1 MRAACYIGPGVLE
14 FREIPDPRI
23 ERPNDV
29 LVAVEVAGLCGTDLH
44 IVSVPQ
50 LHPAKP
56 GIVLGHEFVGRVT
69 EVGSS
74 VSELRPGDRVIAGPN
89 VFCSQCEPC
98 RRGQRNMCTA
108 GVTCGI
114 TRDGGFAPLV
124 SVPVHSLYPVPAGL
138 SPESAVF
145 AEPLSCVM
153 NGMDRIRGHRHER
166 TVVLGA
172 GPIGLYFLRV
182 LRHRGAIDLVAVEP
196 IAARRSAATQSGA
209 TLVLNP
215 QEQPVVASVLEHTHG
230 GADLVVDTTGFLLT
244 DALAMTRRGG
254 AVLVFGMDQTC
265 KAPIPTFDL
274 VRHEKTILGC
284 FVNNDHI
291 PTALDLIP
299 QLSIHELVTHRFP
312 LDGIEDAIQSL
323 RSGSSIK
330 TLLDVSKAS

>member
-1 MRAACYIGPGVLE
+1 MRAACFVQPGVLE
-14 FREIPDPRI
+14 LREVPEPRV
-23 ERPNDV
+23 ERPSDV
-29 LVAVEVAGLCGTDLH
+29 LVEVEVAGLCGTDLH
-44 IVSVPQ
+44 IVSTPQ
-50 LHPAKP
+50 LHPARP

-74 VSELRPGDRVIAGPN
+74 VSQLRPGDRVIAGPN
-89 VFCSQCEPC
+89 VFCGQCEPC

-153 NGMDRIRGHRHER
+153 NGMDRIRGYRHDR

-182 LRHRGAIDLVAVEP
+182 FRQRGALDLVAVEP
-196 IAARRSAATQSGA
+196 IAARRAAAVQSGA
-209 TLVLNP
+209 SLVLDP
-215 QEQPVVASVLEHTHG
+215 EGGSVVDAVIERTHG

-265 KAPIPTFDL
+265 KAPIPAFDL
-274 VRHEKTILGC
+274 VRYEKTILGC

-299 QLSIHELVTHRFP
+299 RLSIHELVTHRFP
-312 LDGIEDAIQSL
+312 LEGVKDAIESL
-323 RSGSSIK
+323 RGGSSIK
-330 TLLDVSKAS
+330 TILEIAKPS

>member
-1 MRAACYIGPGVLE
+1 MRAACFVKSGVLE
-14 FREIPDPRI
+14 LRDVPEPRI

-29 LVAVEVAGLCGTDLH
+29 IVSVEVAGLCGTDLH

-56 GIVLGHEFVGRVT
+56 GIVLGHEFVGRVA
-69 EVGSS
+69 EVGSA

-89 VFCSQCEPC
+89 VFCGQCEPC

-124 SVPVHSLYPVPAGL
+124 SVPVHSLYPVPRGV
-138 SPESAVF
+138 SPEIAVF

-153 NGMDRIRGHRHER
+153 NGIDRIRGHRFER

-182 LRHRGAIDLVAVEP
+182 FRQKGALELVAVEP
-196 IAARRSAATQSGA
+196 IASRRDAALRSGA
-209 TLVLNP
+209 SVALDP
-215 QEQPVVASVLEHTHG
+215 SSASVVETVVERTHG
-230 GADLVVDTTGFLLT
+230 GADLVVDTTGSLLT

-265 KAPIPTFDL
+265 KAPVPTFDL
-274 VRHEKTILGC
+274 VRFEKTILGC

-299 QLSIHELVTHRFP
+299 RLAIEELLTHRFP
-312 LDGIEDAIQSL
+312 LEGVADAIESL

-330 TLLDVSKAS
+330 TILEIANTP

>member
-1 MRAACYIGPGVLE
+1 MRAACFVKPGVLE
-14 FREIPDPRI
+14 VREVPEPRI
-23 ERPNDV
+23 ESPNDV
-29 LVAVEVAGLCGTDLH
+29 LVSVEVAGLCGTDLH
-44 IVSVPQ
+44 IVSTPQ

-69 EVGSS
+69 EVGRS
-74 VSELRPGDRVIAGPN
+74 VTQLREGDRVIAGPN
-89 VFCSQCEPC
+89 VFCGQCHPC

-114 TRDGGFAPLV
+114 TRDGGFAHLV
-124 SVPVHSLYPVPAGL
+124 SVPVHSLYPVPRGL
-138 SPESAVF
+138 APESAVF

-153 NGMDRIRGHRHER
+153 NGMDRIRGYRYEC

-182 LRHRGAIDLVAVEP
+182 FRQKGAIDLVAVEP
-196 IAARRSAATQSGA
+196 LAQRRGAAAKSGA
-209 TLVLNP
+209 SLVLEP
-215 QEQPVVASVLEHTHG
+215 KGQDTVATILEHTGG

-254 AVLVFGMDQTC
+254 AVLVFGLDQTC
-265 KAPIPTFDL
+265 NASIPTFDL

-299 QLSIHELVTHRFP
+299 QLAIHELVTHRFP
-312 LDGIEDAIQSL
+312 LEGVADAIASL
-323 RSGSSIK
+323 RDGSSIK
-330 TLLDVSKAS
+330 TILELREAS